1 MGEPHHNAAMP
12 ASLLWLALGGGLLL
26 LVLLG
31 ADSDGLLLVGGVAAL
46 LLALAAAALP
56 QPLLQ
61 GLLFGALVAG
71 GGLLLRRWSRRR
83 SRGEAA
89 LPPPASA
96 DQAEVIA
103 AFDGRGEGRV
113 RWQGQSWAA
122 QAPGGGSGLAPGDR
136 VLVLGRE
143 GNRLSVL
150 PAGELQ
156 TGPERN

>member
-1 MGEPHHNAAMP
+1 MGRLHSHPGMS
-12 ASLLWLALGGGLLL
+12 ASLLWLALAAGLLL

-31 ADSDGLLLVGGVAAL
+31 ADSDGLLLVGGLAAL
-46 LLALAAAALP
+46 LLALAAVALP

-61 GLLFGALVAG
+61 GLLFAALMAG

-83 SRGEAA
+83 GRDDAA
-89 LPPPASA
+89 LSPPATA
-96 DQAEVIA
+96 EQAEVIE

-122 QAPGGGSGLAPGDR
+122 LAAAPGPGLARGDR

-143 GNRLSVL
+143 GNRLTVL
-150 PAGELQ
+150 AAQEPV
-156 TGPERN
+156 